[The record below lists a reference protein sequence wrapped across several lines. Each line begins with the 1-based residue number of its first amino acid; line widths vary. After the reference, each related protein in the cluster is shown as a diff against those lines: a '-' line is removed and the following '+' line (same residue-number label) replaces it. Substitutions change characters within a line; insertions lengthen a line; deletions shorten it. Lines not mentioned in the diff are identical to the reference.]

1 MAIAHPF
8 EYVKPGTLRAG
19 IQTLARYGNRARV
32 LAGGTDLIG
41 LIADEMVKPEVV
53 VDIKGIPGLDKIEFN
68 REVRSRTGD
77 ARATVGL
84 LTIGALVTFS
94 DLRDSAV
101 IAKKFPVIREM
112 TGWLASVGIR
122 NRATMVGNL
131 CSAVPCCDSG
141 PILQVYD
148 AAMLVAGPAGKRKV
162 PLCDWFLGP
171 RKTVLKR
178 GEIATGVA
186 VALPK
191 KKHAACFVKLRRYE
205 GEDLA
210 QASVTVLV
218 LAGNSYRISFGA
230 VAPRPIRAEKIE
242 ALLEGNPLSDDLIR
256 KAVRLVPEEIAPI
269 TDIRATKEYRA
280 HMIGV
285 MLERGLRAAVARLA
299 GTGPEYGTS
308 LI

>member
-1 MAIAHPF
+1 MAIAHQF
-8 EYVKPGTLRAG
+8 DYLKPGNLREAVK
-19 IQTLARYGNRARV
+19 TLARYGSRAQV

-41 LIADEMVKPEVV
+41 LISDDKLKPEIV
-53 VDIKGIPGLDKIEFN
+53 VDIKGVPNLDKIEFKN
-68 REVRSRTGD
+68 GV
-77 ARATVGL
+77 

-94 DLRDSAV
+94 DLRDSPM

-148 AAMLVAGPAGKRKV
+148 AAILVAGPAGKRKV
-162 PLCDWFLGP
+162 PLNEWFIGP

-178 GEIATGVA
+178 GEIATSVA
-186 VALPK
+186 VPLPK
-191 KKHAACFVKLRRYE
+191 KKHGACFVKLRRYE

-210 QASVTVLV
+210 QASVTVLA
-218 LAGNSYRISFGA
+218 LAGNSYRVSFGA
-230 VAPRPIRAEKIE
+230 VAPRPIRGERIE
-242 ALLEGNPLSDDLIR
+242 ALLEGGELTDDLIQQ
-256 KAVRLVPEEIAPI
+256 AVRLVPGEIAPI
-269 TDIRATKEYRA
+269 TDIRATKEYRT
-280 HMIGV
+280 HMVGV

>member
-1 MAIAHPF
+1 MAIAHRF
-8 EYVKPGTLRAG
+8 EYVKPGTLREG
-19 IQTLARYGNRARV
+19 IRTLARYGNRAQV

-41 LIADEMVKPEVV
+41 LISDDKLLPEIV
-53 VDIKGIPGLDKIEFN
+53 VDIKGIPGLDKIDFKN
-68 REVRSRTGD
+68 DV
-77 ARATVGL
+77 

-94 DLRDSAV
+94 DLRESPV

-148 AAMLVAGPAGKRKV
+148 ASMLVAGPNGKRKV
-162 PLCDWFLGP
+162 PLNEWFVGP

-186 VALPK
+186 VPLPK
-191 KKHAACFVKLRRYE
+191 KKHATRFVKLRRYE

-218 LAGNSYRISFGA
+218 FAGNSYRVSFGA
-230 VAPRPIRAEKIE
+230 VAPRPVRGEKIE
-242 ALLEGNPLSDDLIR
+242 ALLEGRELTDDLIR
-256 KAVRLVPEEIAPI
+256 QAVKLLPEEIAPI
-269 TDIRATKEYRA
+269 TDIRSTKEYRL
-280 HMIGV
+280 HMTGV
-285 MLERGLRAAVARLA
+285 MLERGLRAAVARLN
-299 GTGPEYGTS
+299 GGGPEYGTS

>member
-1 MAIAHPF
+1 MAIAHQF
-8 EYVKPGTLRAG
+8 EYMKPASLREG
-19 IQTLARYGNRARV
+19 IKTLARYGNRAQV
-32 LAGGTDLIG
+32 LAGGTDLVG

-53 VDIKGIPGLDKIEFN
+53 VDIKGIPGLDKIEFEN
-68 REVRSRTGD
+68 GV
-77 ARATVGL
+77 
-84 LTIGALVTFS
+84 LTIGALVTFT
-94 DLRDSAV
+94 DLRDSSV

-148 AAMLVAGPAGKRKV
+148 AAMLVAGPSGRRKV

-186 VALPK
+186 VPLPK
-191 KKHAACFVKLRRYE
+191 KKHGACFVKLRRYE

-210 QASVTVLV
+210 QASVTVLA
-218 LAGNSYRISFGA
+218 LAGNSYRISFGS
-230 VAPRPIRAEKIE
+230 VAPRPIRGERIE
-242 ALLEGNPLSDDLIR
+242 SLLEGKDLSESLIR
-256 KAVRLVPEEIAPI
+256 QAVRLVPDEIAPI

-299 GTGPEYGTS
+299 GNGPEYGTS

>member
-1 MAIAHPF
+1 MALTHEF
-8 EYVKPGTLRAG
+8 RYLKPHTLREAVS
-19 IQTLARYGNRARV
+19 TLRRYAPRACV
-32 LAGGTDLIG
+32 LAGGTDLVG
-41 LIADEMVKPEVV
+41 LISEGMAAPEAV
-53 VDIKGIPGLDKIEFN
+53 VDIKGVPGLDQIEFKDG
-68 REVRSRTGD
+68 VLS
-77 ARATVGL
+77 
-84 LTIGALVTFS
+84 IGALVTFS
-94 DLRDSAV
+94 DLRDSLI
-101 IAKKFPVIREM
+101 IARKFPVIREM
-112 TGWLASVGIR
+112 TGWVASVGIR

-141 PILQVYD
+141 AVLLVYD
-148 AAMLVAGPAGKRKV
+148 AVVLVTGPAGKRTV

-186 VALPK
+186 VPLPK
-191 KKHAACFVKLRRYE
+191 QKHAAGFVKLRRYE

-218 LAGNSYRISFGA
+218 LAGKRYRVSFGA
-230 VAPRPIRAEKIE
+230 VAPRPIPAERIQ
-242 ALLEGNPLSDDLIR
+242 ALLEGQPLSDVLIQQ
-256 KAVRLVPEEIAPI
+256 ALRLVPEEIAPI

-299 GTGPEYGTS
+299 GAGPEYGTS

>member
-1 MAIAHPF
+1 MAIAHQF
-8 EYVKPGTLRAG
+8 EYVKPGTLREG
-19 IQTLARYGNRARV
+19 IKTLARYGNRAQV

-53 VDIKGIPGLDKIEFN
+53 VDIKGIPGLDKIEFK
-68 REVRSRTGD
+68 RES
-77 ARATVGL
+77 ARATVGV
-84 LTIGALVTFS
+84 LTIGALATFS
-94 DLRDSAV
+94 DLRDSRV
-101 IAKKFPVIREM
+101 IADKFPVIREM

-162 PLCDWFLGP
+162 PLCDWFVGP

-186 VALPK
+186 VPLPK

-210 QASVTVLV
+210 QASVTVLA
-218 LAGNSYRISFGA
+218 LDGNSYRVSFGA
-230 VAPRPIRAEKIE
+230 VAPRPIRGEKIE
-242 ALLEGNPLSDDLIR
+242 SLLEGSPLSDELIQR
-256 KAVRLVPEEIAPI
+256 AVRLVPEEIAPI

-285 MLERGLRAAVARLA
+285 MLERGLRAAGARLA

>member
-1 MAIAHPF
+1 MAIAHQF
-8 EYVKPGTLRAG
+8 EYVKPGTLRDAVR
-19 IQTLARYGNRARV
+19 TLGRYGPRACV
-32 LAGGTDLIG
+32 LAGGTDLVG
-41 LIADEMVKPEVV
+41 LISEGMAAPEAV
-53 VDIKGIPGLDKIEFN
+53 VDIKGVPGLDQIEFKDG
-68 REVRSRTGD
+68 VLS
-77 ARATVGL
+77 
-84 LTIGALVTFS
+84 IGALVTFS
-94 DLRDSAV
+94 DLRDSPI
-101 IAKKFPVIREM
+101 IAGKFPVIREM
-112 TGWLASVGIR
+112 TGWVASVGIR

-131 CSAVPCCDSG
+131 CSAAPCCDSG
-141 PILQVYD
+141 AVLLVYD
-148 AAMLVAGPAGKRKV
+148 AVVLVTGPNGKRKV
-162 PLCDWFLGP
+162 PLRDWFLGP

-186 VALPK
+186 VPLPK
-191 KKHAACFVKLRRYE
+191 QKHAACFVKLRRYE

-218 LAGNSYRISFGA
+218 LAGNRYRVSFGA
-230 VAPRPIRAEKIE
+230 VAPRPIPAERIQ
-242 ALLEGNPLSDDLIR
+242 ALLEGQPLSDALIQQ
-256 KAVRLVPEEIAPI
+256 ALRLVPEEIAPI

>member
-1 MAIAHPF
+1 MAIAHQF
-8 EYVKPGTLRAG
+8 EYVKPGTLREG
-19 IQTLARYGNRARV
+19 IRTLARYGSRAQV
-32 LAGGTDLIG
+32 LAGGTDLIS
-41 LIADEMVKPEVV
+41 LISDDKLLPEIV
-53 VDIKGIPGLDKIEFN
+53 VDIKGIPGLDKIELK
-68 REVRSRTGD
+68 REP
-77 ARATVGL
+77 ARATVGV

-94 DLRDSAV
+94 DLRESPV

-148 AAMLVAGPAGKRKV
+148 ASMLVAGSNGKRKV
-162 PLCDWFLGP
+162 PLNEWFVGP

-186 VALPK
+186 VPLPK

-218 LAGNSYRISFGA
+218 FAGNSYRVSFGA
-230 VAPRPIRAEKIE
+230 VAPRPVRGEKIE
-242 ALLEGNPLSDDLIR
+242 ALLEGRELTDSLIR
-256 KAVRLVPEEIAPI
+256 QAVKLLPEEIAPI
-269 TDIRATKEYRA
+269 TDIRATKEYRL
-280 HMIGV
+280 HMTGV
-285 MLERGLRAAVARLA
+285 MLERGLRAAVARLN
-299 GTGPEYGTS
+299 GNGPEYGTS

>member
-1 MAIAHPF
+1 MAIAHQF
-8 EYVKPGTLRAG
+8 DYVKPGNLREAVK
-19 IQTLARYGNRARV
+19 TLARYGARAQI

-41 LIADEMVKPEVV
+41 LISDDKVTPEIV
-53 VDIKGIPGLDKIEFN
+53 VDIKGVAGLDKIEFKN
-68 REVRSRTGD
+68 GV
-77 ARATVGL
+77 

-94 DLRDSAV
+94 DLRDSPVA
-101 IAKKFPVIREM
+101 AKKFPVIREM

-148 AAMLVAGPAGKRKV
+148 ASMLVAGPNGKRKV
-162 PLCDWFLGP
+162 PLNEWFVGP

-186 VALPK
+186 VPLPK
-191 KKHAACFVKLRRYE
+191 KKQGACFVKLRRYE

-210 QASVTVLV
+210 QASVTVLA
-218 LAGNSYRISFGA
+218 LAGHSYRVSFGA
-230 VAPRPIRAEKIE
+230 VAPRPVRGERIE
-242 ALLEGNPLSDDLIR
+242 ALLEGRELTDELIR
-256 KAVRLVPEEIAPI
+256 QAVRLLPEEIVPI
-269 TDIRATKEYRA
+269 TDIRATKEYRL
-280 HMIGV
+280 HMTGV
-285 MLERGLRAAVARLA
+285 MLERGLRAAVARLE